1 MSFQIEGLGNPSN
14 PDKPFRMLLTA
25 EAKAGKST
33 LVANIP
39 NSLGIITEDGLAY
52 IKDPKAQVFP
62 KVNNMSEFYEQI
74 RKVIEYFNTNKPA
87 SGANERPTVWLDS
100 IDQLL
105 VHMAQDI
112 ATENQKAN
120 LADIPYGRG
129 EIFLAEGVRR
139 RVLSGLEILHAMG
152 CNIIITCH
160 AQQKEVLNPLGENYL
175 AVVPRVHN
183 RTEAVLGE
191 WVDIIGYISLR
202 KAVTVEGSGL
212 AKEGKVSENVTRKL
226 ILETNPVYQNSGNR
240 LGLKNC
246 DLQADVFLSQIY
258 ALQQV
263 TTQTNKKG
271 TK

>member
-1 MSFQIEGLGNPSN
+1 MSFAIEGLGNPAN
-14 PDKPFRMLLTA
+14 PNKPYRMLLTA

-33 LVANIP
+33 LVTNIP
-39 NSLGIITEDGLAY
+39 NSIGIITEDGLNY

-62 KVNNMSEFYEQI
+62 KVSNMSEFYELI
-74 RKVIEYFNTNKPA
+74 RKAIEYFNTNKPEQDA
-87 SGANERPTVWLDS
+87 DKRPTIWVDS

-120 LADIPYGRG
+120 LDDIPYGRG
-129 EIFLAEGVRR
+129 QIYLAEAIRR

-175 AVVPRVHN
+175 AVVPRIHT
-183 RTEAVLGE
+183 RSEAVLGE
-191 WVDIIGYISLR
+191 WVDAIAYISLR

-246 DLQADVFLSQIY
+246 DLNADAFLSQIY
-258 ALQQV
+258 ALQQPL
-263 TTQTNKKG
+263 TQTKKG
-271 TK
+271 SK